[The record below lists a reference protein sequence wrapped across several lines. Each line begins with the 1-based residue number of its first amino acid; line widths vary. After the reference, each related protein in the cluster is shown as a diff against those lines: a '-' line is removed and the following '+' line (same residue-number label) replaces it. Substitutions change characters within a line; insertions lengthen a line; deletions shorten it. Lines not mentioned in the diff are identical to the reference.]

1 MLSLILP
8 TYNEA
13 QNLPGLVDL
22 LDGVLRDIPHDIII
36 VDDNS
41 PDGTWRVAQMLSQ
54 DFPSVRVLRRIGK
67 KGLSSAV
74 VDGFDAAAGDIVA
87 VMDADG
93 QHDSALLL
101 AMVRIIDSHSAD
113 IVIGSRYV
121 VGGSVGDWVRDR
133 RIISKIGTFLC
144 NRLSSVPVSDP
155 LGGFFMMR
163 HSLYK
168 DIRSSLRPTGFK
180 ILLEILASAP
190 ESVRLHELPLIFRPR
205 LHGESK
211 LSLRVHIDFI
221 VQVLRL
227 GLRKLAHGTLRGFAP
242 LFWLTACITLLLLL
256 PRAWSLA
263 PLYTSSA
270 RRSDVQHALQQTAEK
285 YGWLL
290 SDISLTSV
298 TALQITFTHREHLRL
313 SVPATHC
320 ILLLSSST
328 LTCDAQS

>member
-13 QNLPGLVDL
+13 QNLPTLIDL
-22 LDGVLRDIPHDIII
+22 LDGVLGGISHEIIV

-41 PDGTWRVAQMLSQ
+41 PDGTWRVAQMMAQ

-74 VDGFDAAAGDIVA
+74 VDGFDAAGGDIVA

-101 AMVRIIDSHSAD
+101 AMFRMIENHSAD
-113 IVIGSRYV
+113 IVIASRYV
-121 VGGSVGDWVRDR
+121 PGGSVGDWVRDR
-133 RIISKIGTFLC
+133 RIISKIGTFFC
-144 NRLSSVPVSDP
+144 NRLSVSPVSDP

-168 DIRSSLRPTGFK
+168 DIRSSLKPTGFK
-180 ILLEILASAP
+180 ILLEILANVP

-211 LSLRVHIDFI
+211 LSLRVHIDFAL
-221 VQVLRL
+221 QVFRL
-227 GLRKLAHGTLRGFAP
+227 ALRKFVHGTLRGFVP
-242 LFWLTACITLLLLL
+242 IFWIIVSLLFVSMM
-256 PRAWSLA
+256 PRALA
-263 PLYTSSA
+263 LLPLYTSSTLRHQA
-270 RRSDVQHALQQTAEK
+270 QSSLEATSLKQ
-285 YGWLL
+285 GWLL
-290 SDISLTSV
+290 SDM
-298 TALQITFTHREHLRL
+298 
-313 SVPATHC
+313 P
-320 ILLLSSST
+320 LSSVSAQQIVFIHT
-328 LTCDAQS
+328 DHGRYSAPSVRCTLTLPEQVLTCDAQ